1 MRFLCD
7 MGVSRRVSEWL
18 VGQGHASSHLGDEG
32 LARLPNGEIF
42 AKAIAEHRVILT
54 FDLDFGE
61 IAAMAGGRITS
72 VVVFRLQNTR
82 AAHVIERLSTAL
94 FEDSEQLEKGAIV
107 TVEET
112 RLRIR
117 ELPVRR
123 DEGRKS

>member
-7 MGVSRRVSEWL
+7 MGVSRKVSEWL
-18 VGQGHASSHLGDEG
+18 CDQGHDSNHLGEEG

-42 AKAIAEHRVILT
+42 TKAVAEHRVILT

-61 IAAMAGGRITS
+61 IAALVGGRAAS

-82 AAHVIERLSTAL
+82 ADHVIERLSAVL
-94 FEDSEQLEKGAIV
+94 GKAIEPLGKGAIV
-107 TVEET
+107 TVEES

-117 ELPVRR
+117 ELPIR
-123 DEGRKS
+123 GK

>member
-7 MGVSRRVSEWL
+7 MGISRKVSGWL
-18 VGQGHASSHLGDEG
+18 RTQGHESSHLGEEG
-32 LARLPNGEIF
+32 LARLPNGQIF
-42 AKAIAEHRVILT
+42 AKAIAENRVVLT

-61 IAAMAGGRITS
+61 IAALAGDRFAS

-82 AAHVIERLSTAL
+82 ADHVIERLAAVLENGMDAL
-94 FEDSEQLEKGAIV
+94 NEGAIV

-117 ELPVRR
+117 RLPLR
-123 DEGRKS
+123 GT